1 MGQGLARAE
10 AATSAAA
17 SCLRRRRRRAIGAI
31 VVCGPF
37 LGCPS
42 HECGQRSAPDLLPA
56 IEMRRE
62 TGAEFGF
69 GGLREIVPRFR
80 RTSWSQSVD
89 RATRIARGRLW
100 SCGRRFAAFSV
111 SHCSASGTQSQQH
124 ILIIRTSFELGSD
137 ACKLETTP
145 AAQA

>member
-17 SCLRRRRRRAIGAI
+17 SCFLRRRRRAIGAI

-62 TGAEFGF
+62 TGAGF
-69 GGLREIVPRFR
+69 GL
-80 RTSWSQSVD
+80 
-89 RATRIARGRLW
+89 
-100 SCGRRFAAFSV
+100 
-111 SHCSASGTQSQQH
+111 
-124 ILIIRTSFELGSD
+124 
-137 ACKLETTP
+137 
-145 AAQA
+145 

>member
-17 SCLRRRRRRAIGAI
+17 SCFLRRRRRAIGAI

-56 IEMRRE
+56 IEIRRE
-62 TGAEFGF
+62 TGAEFWIW
-69 GGLREIVPRFR
+69 RP
-80 RTSWSQSVD
+80 Q
-89 RATRIARGRLW
+89 AGRVKTPKDVW
-100 SCGRRFAAFSV
+100 E
-111 SHCSASGTQSQQH
+111 
-124 ILIIRTSFELGSD
+124 LI
-137 ACKLETTP
+137 
-145 AAQA
+145 